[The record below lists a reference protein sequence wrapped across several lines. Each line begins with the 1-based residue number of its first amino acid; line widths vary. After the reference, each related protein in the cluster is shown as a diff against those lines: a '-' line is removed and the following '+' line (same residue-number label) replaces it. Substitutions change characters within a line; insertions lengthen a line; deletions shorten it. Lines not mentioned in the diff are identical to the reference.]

1 MRVKT
6 ACAVNACYG
15 QHGSALSLQDVLPER
30 MASLLNYQE
39 RHKATSLSF

>member
-6 ACAVNACYG
+6 AVNACYD